1 MTRKRIIVFASVA
14 FVVLAAVIAL
24 LCVGKSKSVLTQ
36 GETGVTAEAAVKAKE
51 NEFIMRIVE
60 GKDIDFSDFS
70 QAEMKE
76 AISNTASRLENGF
89 CKSVTV
95 KVNAFTKSYDAKT
108 DGKEPDT
115 QKNAAFFSFAK
126 KLAEKKIKVY
136 VELDFSFPASYAKAL
151 ASEKSI
157 SAVVITGVKKTEAK
171 KVNSKLSSLYKAV
184 NGQADKRLVLSI
196 SPSYPYFSSLKLDEN
211 HVDLYWLSLSLKDNE
226 TDIQKAVGNLASLAE
241 KGGGH
246 AGVMIGLSGFSQKKL
261 NPGRLLELFWEIEN
275 SGRFKA
281 VCFHSYSDA
290 KDNEDNFFSAVEQY
304 VSKGVVRSAALRTL
318 SVDGYNGEVLETD
331 SYHLTLTVRGS
342 DLYPA
347 TLDGE
352 EFFFDADGRADM
364 ELSLKTGLN
373 QFAFSQNGK
382 KLTYQVKVSFRGELI
397 KSVEPMPN
405 LTAYTGKKS
414 TVTVYAASGSEVTV
428 KAGTKKVR
436 AKALDGES
444 DGYCRYKA
452 EIRMPDSRMELE
464 SIGKIYVTAVLGDE
478 TATAEGPNVVYSV
491 PETTTA
497 SSVTLPAANSGKEPA
512 TAFSGGNVS
521 VSGLTQ
527 NLPETTAVSVPP
539 SSLMTYTG
547 NQMCVVTANYADTWP
562 SGTNS
567 DAFVPYYTT
576 LAAGTMDYIVGQSE
590 AYDSEEEK
598 TRYFYELSCGRRVQ
612 RDDVM
617 LLEKYDMGQNSFTVS
632 SVTANGGEL
641 QIVLST
647 KWKVPY
653 SFSFAPQTYRSGY
666 NKSYNVDSFTAES
679 IQFTFYHTVSASG
692 SIDTSQS
699 TVVSSASWGV
709 DSSSGAVTLTMPLRS
724 KGKYYGYSLTY
735 DSGDNMVLTIRSRPQ
750 SLQGAVILLDPGHG
764 GKDPGTLGYAGAV
777 EEADLNFNT
786 AVAVMNALQK
796 KGATVYLTRYEDK
809 TLSLEERKSIA
820 RSIKPTVFISIHGNG
835 SVNASNYGTSAYYFR
850 PMSQPLAECIYGEL
864 VTAWQGLYASSPEK
878 LSKIPDGCDFH
889 PFSVTRLEECP
900 SVLLEVGYVTNDSD
914 CAFLADVTSRERLAA
929 AIANGIEKF
938 ILS

>member
-1 MTRKRIIVFASVA
+1 MTRKRMVVFVSAAVLII
-14 FVVLAAVIAL
+14 AAVITL
-24 LCVGKSKSVLTQ
+24 FCVGKRETVLTQ
-36 GETGVTAEAAVKAKE
+36 GGTEVSAEAAVKAKE

-60 GKDIDFSDFS
+60 GKDIDFSDAE
-70 QAEMKE
+70 QAEGKE
-76 AISNTASRLENGF
+76 AVSNTVSRLESGF
-89 CKSVTV
+89 CKTV
-95 KVNAFTKSYDAKT
+95 CIRADAFTKSYDAEK
-108 DGKEPDT
+108 DGKTPDT
-115 QKNAAFFSFAK
+115 EKNAAFFSFVKRLAQK
-126 KLAEKKIKVY
+126 KLNVF

-157 SAVVITGVKKTEAK
+157 SGIVITDIKKTEAK
-171 KVNSKLSSLYKAV
+171 KVNSVLSSFYKAV
-184 NGQADKRLVLSI
+184 STQADKRLILSL
-196 SPSYPYFSSLKLDEN
+196 SPSYPYFSALRLDEK
-211 HVDLYWLSLSLKDNE
+211 HLDGYWLSLSVKDNK
-226 TDIQKAVGNLASLAE
+226 TDLEQAVADLASLAAS
-241 KGGGH
+241 GGGQ
-246 AGVMIGLSGFSQKKL
+246 AGVMLSLSPFSQKTV
-261 NPGRLLELFWEIEN
+261 NPGRLLELLFAIEE
-275 SGRFKA
+275 SGTFKA
-281 VCFHSYSDA
+281 VCFTSYRDA
-290 KDNEDNFFSAVEQY
+290 KENADSFFSAVEQY
-304 VSKGVVRSAALRTL
+304 VSKGVVRSLALRPL
-318 SVDGYNGEVLETD
+318 SVDGYDGEVMETD
-331 SYHLTLTVRGS
+331 KYHLTLTVRGS

-352 EFFFDADGRADM
+352 EFFFDSDGKAEI

-373 QFAFSQNGK
+373 RFVFRQNGQKLIYQVRVAFS
-382 KLTYQVKVSFRGELI
+382 GELI
-397 KSVEPMPN
+397 QSVEPMPN

-414 TVTVYAASGSEVTV
+414 VVTVCAASGSEVTV
-428 KAGTKKVR
+428 RAGTKKVK

-452 EIRMPDSRMELE
+452 EIKMPDSRMELE
-464 SIGKIYVTAVLGDE
+464 SIGKIYVTAVLGEE

-491 PETTTA
+491 PETTA
-497 SSVTLPAANSGKEPA
+497 STGVTLPAENAGKEP
-512 TAFSGGNVS
+512 TAFSGGDVS

-527 NLPETTAVSVPP
+527 SLPETTAVSVPP
-539 SSLMTYTG
+539 SSLLTYTG

-617 LLEKYDMGQNSFTVS
+617 LLEKYDMGPNSLTVS

-641 QIVLST
+641 TIRLST

-653 SFSFAPQTYRSGY
+653 SFSFAPQSYRSGY
-666 NKSYNVDSFTAES
+666 NKLYNVDSFTAET
-679 IQFTFYHTVSASG
+679 IQFTFYHTASASG

-750 SLQGAVILLDPGHG
+750 SLQGTVILLDPGHG

-820 RSIKPTVFISIHGNG
+820 RSIRPTVFISIHGNG

-878 LSKIPDGCDFH
+878 LSKIPRGCDFH
-889 PFSVTRLEECP
+889 PFSVTRPEECP

-914 CAFLADVTSRERLAA
+914 CAFLADVTSREKLAA
-929 AIANGIEKF
+929 AIANGIEKY